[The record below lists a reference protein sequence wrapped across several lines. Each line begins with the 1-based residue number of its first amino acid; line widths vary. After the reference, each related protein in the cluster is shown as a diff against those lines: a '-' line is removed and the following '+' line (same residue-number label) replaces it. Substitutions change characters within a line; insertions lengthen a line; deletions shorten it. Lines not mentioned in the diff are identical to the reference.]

1 MMPYLNEIF
10 GNPSSSHAE
19 GVKAKMAVE
28 KARGQI
34 ATLINCDPEEV
45 IFTSGGSESN
55 NYALKGVAYANRHK
69 GRHIITSSIEHP
81 AVTEVCDF
89 LEKEG
94 FEITYLRVDDQGL
107 VAPET
112 LREAIRPD
120 TILVSVM
127 HANNEVGTI
136 QPVAELAAIA
146 HENGALFHTDAAQ
159 SLGKIP
165 ADVQAL
171 GVDLLSIAGHKLY
184 APKGIGALYIRTGV
198 KLEKLIHGADHERN
212 LRAGTENVL
221 EIVGLGEAAG
231 IAAKELDE
239 HASHYQEM
247 RDLLEAQLK
256 EKIPGIK
263 VNAGQAPR
271 LPNTSS
277 VSFPGVEAN
286 TLLDSLEGVAASA
299 GAACHTDKIDV
310 SAVLEAMRIPVHFA
324 MGTIRFTTGRNNT
337 RQEILKAADLV
348 ADAVKQL
355 QGDQESEFQ
364 PVAISHEE
372 VKLTHFTHGL
382 GCACKLRPQ
391 DLEKVLQ
398 NIPVLN
404 DPKVLVGTDTSDDAT
419 VYQINDEQALVQTLD
434 FFTPIVDEPY
444 YFGAIAAANALSDI
458 YAMGARPLFAL
469 NIVGFPDKRLPMS
482 VLEEILSGARDKAEE
497 AGIAILGGHTVED
510 TEPKYGMVVTGLIHP
525 DKVKKNQGAKPGDHL
540 VLTKP
545 IGTGIISTATKRGL
559 TTAATRE
566 KAIRIMSTLN
576 NHAAEIMGNFNVHA
590 CTDVTGFGLMG
601 HLREMILKTKVGV
614 EMKLS
619 KVPFIEEAVA
629 FARAG
634 ILPGG
639 TLNNHAYVAP
649 QMMWDPAMTQTEQYL
664 LCDAQTSGG
673 LLMAVAADEVELLLK
688 EMHEKGIE
696 AADIATFND
705 TNPSVI
711 KVEKS

>member
-1 MMPYLNEIF
+1 MALIYLDYNATTPIDKRVSRAMMPYLNEIF

-434 FFTPIVDEPY
+434 F
-444 YFGAIAAANALSDI
+444 L
-458 YAMGARPLFAL
+458 
-469 NIVGFPDKRLPMS
+469 
-482 VLEEILSGARDKAEE
+482 
-497 AGIAILGGHTVED
+497 
-510 TEPKYGMVVTGLIHP
+510 
-525 DKVKKNQGAKPGDHL
+525 
-540 VLTKP
+540 
-545 IGTGIISTATKRGL
+545 
-559 TTAATRE
+559 
-566 KAIRIMSTLN
+566 
-576 NHAAEIMGNFNVHA
+576 
-590 CTDVTGFGLMG
+590 
-601 HLREMILKTKVGV
+601 LR
-614 EMKLS
+614 
-619 KVPFIEEAVA
+619 
-629 FARAG
+629 
-634 ILPGG
+634 
-639 TLNNHAYVAP
+639 
-649 QMMWDPAMTQTEQYL
+649 
-664 LCDAQTSGG
+664 
-673 LLMAVAADEVELLLK
+673 LLMSPIILE
-688 EMHEKGIE
+688 
-696 AADIATFND
+696 
-705 TNPSVI
+705 P
-711 KVEKS
+711 